1 MIDLYWPAS
10 NGEWLGWSSAAVT
23 VAFGIILMFAPRYSL
38 RLLRLQT
45 SPDHPEAVSE
55 ARATMSGFYLGL
67 GLACILLHPQPL
79 LYLALAASWSF
90 TVFGRILSM
99 MSDRGNTLYNWISIV
114 VEGCLAILPGGF
126 ALGFWS

>member
-1 MIDLYWPAS
+1 MIAFYSPATT
-10 NGEWLGWSSAAVT
+10 GEWLAWSSAAVT
-23 VAFGIILMFAPRYSL
+23 IAFGLILMFAPRYSL

-79 LYLALAASWSF
+79 LYLALAAGWGF
-90 TVFGRILSM
+90 TVFGRFLSM
-99 MSDRGNTLYNWISIV
+99 MSDRGNTAYNWISAV
-114 VEGCLAILPGGF
+114 AEATLAVLPGGF
-126 ALGFWS
+126 ALGLWN

>member
-114 VEGCLAILPGGF
+114 IEGCLAILPGGF

>member
-79 LYLALAASWSF
+79 LYLALAASWAF

-114 VEGCLAILPGGF
+114 IEGCLAILPGGF